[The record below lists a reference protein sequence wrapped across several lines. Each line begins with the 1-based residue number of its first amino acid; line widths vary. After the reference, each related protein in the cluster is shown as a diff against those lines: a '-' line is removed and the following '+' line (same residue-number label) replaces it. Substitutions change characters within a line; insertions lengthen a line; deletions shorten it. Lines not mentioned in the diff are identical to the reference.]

1 MQMIET
7 VDVSNSKERRFPPV
21 RVGIQQIDEDQIAA
35 EMQYHTAE
43 KLEDAWHEAARSLV
57 IRELLLRKA
66 DTFGISDE
74 LDEEA
79 RIAAVIDEA
88 IDVPE
93 PDEANCRR
101 FFDANPEQF
110 RTPTLLAVSHILL
123 AAAPDDVIAR
133 TEQEDTGKLL
143 IVKLADGQ
151 ADFAQLAHAYSACE
165 SRKQGGQ
172 LGQIAKGQTVE
183 EFERVVWR
191 LPEGLHPQLVE
202 SRYGYHIVRVDRRME
217 GQPLGFDQAK
227 PTIRQYLLEKVT
239 RRWLRQYVQVLALEF
254 GVEGVDLELPDSPL
268 MQ

>member
-7 VDVSNSKERRFPPV
+7 FDVSNPKERRFPPV
-21 RVGIQQIDEDQIAA
+21 RVGDIEISEDSIAA
-35 EMQYHTAE
+35 EMQYHAAE
-43 KLEDAWHEAARSLV
+43 KLDEAWHEAARSLV

-66 DTFGISDE
+66 DAFAISAE
-74 LDEEA
+74 QDEEV
-79 RIAAVIDEA
+79 RLAAVIDQA

-93 PDEANCRR
+93 PDEASCRR
-101 FFDANPEQF
+101 FFDANPDQF
-110 RTPTLLAVSHILL
+110 RSPTLLAVSHILL

-143 IVKLADGQ
+143 IAKLADGQ
-151 ADFAQLAHAYSACE
+151 GDFARLAQAYSACE

-191 LPEGLHPQLVE
+191 LPEGLHSQLVE
-202 SRYGYHIVRVDRRME
+202 SRYGYHIVRVDRRMD

-227 PTIRQYLLEKVT
+227 PTIRQYLQEKVT
-239 RRWLRQYVQVLALEF
+239 RRWLRQYLQVLAVEY

-268 MQ
+268 LQ